1 MATREHHVLSCDI
14 ETYSEVDLP
23 KCGVYA
29 YAEHPSFEILLFA
42 YAFDDEETQVVDLK
56 VGERLPPR
64 VLDALADPAIT
75 KTAFNAA
82 FERTC
87 IGRYLG
93 KRLDAAQ
100 WQCTAVQSAMLA
112 LPLSLEGVGE
122 VLGIERK
129 KLKEGGD
136 LVRYFSLPCKPTKAN
151 GQRTRNLLEHA
162 PEKWQR
168 FRAYCVRDVD
178 AEREIR
184 SKLRNYPIPTKEQE
198 LYRLDQEINDRG
210 IRVDPV
216 LVAHAIECDG
226 QYREK
231 TTKRACELTGLA
243 NPNSPAQLKEWLE
256 GQGTQVDTLDKKAV
270 RALLPGAEGDVL
282 EVLKLRLLMA
292 KTSVKKYEAIRRSVC
307 ADGRVHGLLQFYGAN
322 RTGRWCLTGDHEVLT
337 DRGWRRLDAW
347 KGGRIA
353 CWHPSGETVT
363 FQTSKALAFPYCGD
377 VYAYTDKRISQIST
391 PDHRMYCKK
400 RYEGEWCIDT
410 VEHMAQRRPCI
421 PFTGYRKGGGSM
433 DQANLRVL
441 IMVQADGHYTA
452 DGDLRLAFSKQR
464 KIDRCKSLL
473 RAAAIQYC
481 VHAYPDRVVFTIY
494 SRHLPMWLRM
504 FQEKTFGPWLLEESS
519 DVFFDELAYWDGYRS
534 GPNSVQYSTCNRQN
548 ADMVQALAHITGRCA
563 QIKVRHRE
571 QDHPH
576 WKDSYVVDIW
586 LKPVNCHEIRQ
597 KPVVEHF
604 TGTVYC
610 AETPTGFFLV
620 RRNGRVW
627 ITGNSGRLVQIQN
640 LPQNHIPDLVL
651 ARDLVKAGRYA
662 DIEALYEST
671 PNVLSELIRTAFVPR
686 PGCRFIVAD
695 FSAIEARVIAW
706 LAGEQWRLEV
716 FRQGGDIYCASA
728 SKMFHVP
735 VEKHGQNSHLRQK
748 GKIAELALGYGGAVG
763 ALTAMGALEMGL
775 AEEELPPLVRQW
787 REANPH
793 IIRLWAQVEDAAM
806 TAVREKAR
814 VRLGRLT
821 FHCRSGMLFITLPS
835 GRKLCYVKPRIQTN
849 RFGGDGLT
857 YEGVGE
863 SRKWTRIETF
873 GGKLTENIVQA
884 TARDL
889 LAEAMLRLRDA
900 GLEIVMHVHDEA
912 VLEVPIGHSGVDEV
926 CALMAEAPAW
936 ADGLPL
942 RADGYECRFYQ
953 KD

>member
-1 MATREHHVLSCDI
+1 MPILGIDI

-56 VGERLPPR
+56 GGERLPPR

-151 GQRTRNLLEHA
+151 GQRTRNLPEHA

-168 FRAYCVRDVD
+168 FKEYCVRDVE

-184 SKLRNYPIPTKEQE
+184 AKLQGYPIPAKEQE

-210 IRVDPV
+210 IMVDPV
-216 LVAHAIECDG
+216 LVARAIECDE

-231 TTKRACELTGLA
+231 TTKRAYELTGLA

-256 GQGTQVDTLDKKAV
+256 GQGTEVDTLDKKAV
-270 RALLPGAEGDVL
+270 CALLPGAEGDVL

-322 RTGRWCLTGDHEVLT
+322 RTGRW
-337 DRGWRRLDAW
+337 A
-347 KGGRIA
+347 
-353 CWHPSGETVT
+353 
-363 FQTSKALAFPYCGD
+363 
-377 VYAYTDKRISQIST
+377 
-391 PDHRMYCKK
+391 
-400 RYEGEWCIDT
+400 
-410 VEHMAQRRPCI
+410 
-421 PFTGYRKGGGSM
+421 
-433 DQANLRVL
+433 
-441 IMVQADGHYTA
+441 
-452 DGDLRLAFSKQR
+452 
-464 KIDRCKSLL
+464 
-473 RAAAIQYC
+473 
-481 VHAYPDRVVFTIY
+481 
-494 SRHLPMWLRM
+494 
-504 FQEKTFGPWLLEESS
+504 
-519 DVFFDELAYWDGYRS
+519 
-534 GPNSVQYSTCNRQN
+534 
-548 ADMVQALAHITGRCA
+548 
-563 QIKVRHRE
+563 
-571 QDHPH
+571 
-576 WKDSYVVDIW
+576 
-586 LKPVNCHEIRQ
+586 
-597 KPVVEHF
+597 
-604 TGTVYC
+604 
-610 AETPTGFFLV
+610 
-620 RRNGRVW
+620 
-627 ITGNSGRLVQIQN
+627 GRLVQIQN
-640 LPQNHIPDLVL
+640 LPQNHIPDLAL

-728 SKMFHVP
+728 SQMFGVP
-735 VEKHGQNSHLRQK
+735 VEKHGVNGHLRQK
-748 GKIAELALGYGGAVG
+748 GKIAELALGYGGSVG
-763 ALTAMGALEMGL
+763 ALKAMGALEMGL
-775 AEEELPPLVRQW
+775 QEDELPALVSAWRQ
-787 REANPH
+787 ANPKIVQFWWAVDH
-793 IIRLWAQVEDAAM
+793 AVMDAVTRKTTTKTHGIIFS
-806 TAVREKAR
+806 AR
-814 VRLGRLT
+814 N
-821 FHCRSGMLFITLPS
+821 GMLFITLPS
-835 GRKLCYVKPRIQTN
+835 GRSLAYVKPKIGEN
-849 RFGGDGLT
+849 RFGGDCIT
-857 YEGVGE
+857 YEGVGGTK
-863 SRKWTRIETF
+863 KWERIDSYGPKF
-873 GGKLTENIVQA
+873 VENIVQA
-884 TARDL
+884 TSRDIL
-889 LAEAMLRLRDA
+889 CYAMQTLRCCS
-900 GLEIVMHVHDEA
+900 IVMHIHDEVVIEADRRMSLQA
-912 VLEVPIGHSGVDEV
+912 VCDQMGRTP
-926 CALMAEAPAW
+926 PW
-936 ADGLPL
+936 AKGLQL
-942 RADGYECRFYQ
+942 RADGYETDFYK

>member
-1 MATREHHVLSCDI
+1 MPTLGIDI

-42 YAFDDEETQVVDLK
+42 YAFDDEETQVVDIK
-56 VGERLPPR
+56 GGERLPPR
-64 VLDALADPAIT
+64 VLDALTDPAIT

-87 IGRYLG
+87 IGRCLG

-151 GQRTRNLLEHA
+151 GQRTRNLPEHA

-168 FRAYCVRDVD
+168 FKEYCVRDVE

-184 SKLRNYPIPTKEQE
+184 AKVQGYPIPAKEQE

-210 IRVDPV
+210 IMVDPV
-216 LVAHAIECDG
+216 LVARAIECDE

-231 TTKRACELTGLA
+231 TTKRAYELTGLA

-256 GQGTQVDTLDKKAV
+256 GQGTEVDTLDKKAV
-270 RALLPGAEGDVL
+270 CALLPGAEGDVL

-322 RTGRWCLTGDHEVLT
+322 RTGRW
-337 DRGWRRLDAW
+337 A
-347 KGGRIA
+347 
-353 CWHPSGETVT
+353 
-363 FQTSKALAFPYCGD
+363 
-377 VYAYTDKRISQIST
+377 
-391 PDHRMYCKK
+391 
-400 RYEGEWCIDT
+400 
-410 VEHMAQRRPCI
+410 
-421 PFTGYRKGGGSM
+421 
-433 DQANLRVL
+433 
-441 IMVQADGHYTA
+441 
-452 DGDLRLAFSKQR
+452 
-464 KIDRCKSLL
+464 
-473 RAAAIQYC
+473 
-481 VHAYPDRVVFTIY
+481 
-494 SRHLPMWLRM
+494 
-504 FQEKTFGPWLLEESS
+504 
-519 DVFFDELAYWDGYRS
+519 
-534 GPNSVQYSTCNRQN
+534 
-548 ADMVQALAHITGRCA
+548 
-563 QIKVRHRE
+563 
-571 QDHPH
+571 
-576 WKDSYVVDIW
+576 
-586 LKPVNCHEIRQ
+586 
-597 KPVVEHF
+597 
-604 TGTVYC
+604 
-610 AETPTGFFLV
+610 
-620 RRNGRVW
+620 
-627 ITGNSGRLVQIQN
+627 GRLVQIQN
-640 LPQNHIPDLVL
+640 LPQNHLPDLAL

-728 SKMFHVP
+728 SKMFHVS
-735 VEKHGQNSHLRQK
+735 VEKHGRNAHLRQK

-793 IIRLWAQVEDAAM
+793 IIRLWAQVENAAM

-863 SRKWTRIETF
+863 GKKWTRIETF

-912 VLEVPIGHSGVDEV
+912 VLEVPIGHSSVDEV

-942 RADGYECRFYQ
+942 RADGYECEFYK

>member
-1 MATREHHVLSCDI
+1 MPILGIDI

-56 VGERLPPR
+56 GGERLPPR
-64 VLDALADPAIT
+64 VLDALTDPAIT

-87 IGRYLG
+87 IGRCLG

-151 GQRTRNLLEHA
+151 GQRTRNLPEHA

-168 FRAYCVRDVD
+168 FKEYCVRDVD

-184 SKLRNYPIPTKEQE
+184 AKLRSYPIPAKEQE

-210 IRVDPV
+210 IMVDPV
-216 LVAHAIECDG
+216 LVARAIECDG

-231 TTKRACELTGLA
+231 TTKRAYELTGLA

-256 GQGTQVDTLDKKAV
+256 GQGTEVDTLDKKAV
-270 RALLPGAEGDVL
+270 RALLPDAEGDVL

-322 RTGRWCLTGDHEVLT
+322 RTGRW
-337 DRGWRRLDAW
+337 A
-347 KGGRIA
+347 
-353 CWHPSGETVT
+353 
-363 FQTSKALAFPYCGD
+363 
-377 VYAYTDKRISQIST
+377 
-391 PDHRMYCKK
+391 
-400 RYEGEWCIDT
+400 
-410 VEHMAQRRPCI
+410 
-421 PFTGYRKGGGSM
+421 
-433 DQANLRVL
+433 
-441 IMVQADGHYTA
+441 
-452 DGDLRLAFSKQR
+452 
-464 KIDRCKSLL
+464 
-473 RAAAIQYC
+473 
-481 VHAYPDRVVFTIY
+481 
-494 SRHLPMWLRM
+494 
-504 FQEKTFGPWLLEESS
+504 
-519 DVFFDELAYWDGYRS
+519 
-534 GPNSVQYSTCNRQN
+534 
-548 ADMVQALAHITGRCA
+548 
-563 QIKVRHRE
+563 
-571 QDHPH
+571 
-576 WKDSYVVDIW
+576 
-586 LKPVNCHEIRQ
+586 
-597 KPVVEHF
+597 
-604 TGTVYC
+604 
-610 AETPTGFFLV
+610 
-620 RRNGRVW
+620 
-627 ITGNSGRLVQIQN
+627 GRLVQIQN
-640 LPQNHIPDLVL
+640 LPQNHIPDLAL

-716 FRQGGDIYCASA
+716 FEGGGDIYCASA

-806 TAVREKAR
+806 TAAREKAR
-814 VRLGRLT
+814 VRLGRIT

-863 SRKWTRIETF
+863 GKKWTRIETF

-900 GLEIVMHVHDEA
+900 GFEIVMHVHDEA
-912 VLEVPIGHSGVDEV
+912 VLEVPIGHSGVEEV

>member
-1 MATREHHVLSCDI
+1 MPTLGIDI

-56 VGERLPPR
+56 GGERLPPR
-64 VLDALADPAIT
+64 VLDALTDPAIT

-151 GQRTRNLLEHA
+151 GQRTRNLPEHA

-168 FRAYCVRDVD
+168 FKEYCVRDVE

-184 SKLRNYPIPTKEQE
+184 AKLQGYPIPAKEQE

-210 IRVDPV
+210 IMVDPV
-216 LVAHAIECDG
+216 LVARAIECDE

-231 TTKRACELTGLA
+231 TTKRAYELTGLA

-256 GQGTQVDTLDKKAV
+256 GQGTEVDTLDKKAV

-322 RTGRWCLTGDHEVLT
+322 RTGRW
-337 DRGWRRLDAW
+337 A
-347 KGGRIA
+347 
-353 CWHPSGETVT
+353 
-363 FQTSKALAFPYCGD
+363 
-377 VYAYTDKRISQIST
+377 
-391 PDHRMYCKK
+391 
-400 RYEGEWCIDT
+400 
-410 VEHMAQRRPCI
+410 
-421 PFTGYRKGGGSM
+421 
-433 DQANLRVL
+433 
-441 IMVQADGHYTA
+441 
-452 DGDLRLAFSKQR
+452 
-464 KIDRCKSLL
+464 
-473 RAAAIQYC
+473 
-481 VHAYPDRVVFTIY
+481 
-494 SRHLPMWLRM
+494 
-504 FQEKTFGPWLLEESS
+504 
-519 DVFFDELAYWDGYRS
+519 
-534 GPNSVQYSTCNRQN
+534 
-548 ADMVQALAHITGRCA
+548 
-563 QIKVRHRE
+563 
-571 QDHPH
+571 
-576 WKDSYVVDIW
+576 
-586 LKPVNCHEIRQ
+586 
-597 KPVVEHF
+597 
-604 TGTVYC
+604 
-610 AETPTGFFLV
+610 
-620 RRNGRVW
+620 
-627 ITGNSGRLVQIQN
+627 GRLVQIQN

-716 FRQGGDIYCASA
+716 FEGGGDIYCASA

-793 IIRLWAQVEDAAM
+793 IIRLWAQVENAAM

-863 SRKWTRIETF
+863 SKKRIRIETF

-912 VLEVPIGHSGVDEV
+912 VLEVPIGHSSVEEV

>member
-1 MATREHHVLSCDI
+1 MPTLGIDI

-56 VGERLPPR
+56 CGERLPPR
-64 VLDALADPAIT
+64 VLDALTDPAIT

-87 IGRYLG
+87 IGHCLG

-151 GQRTRNLLEHA
+151 GQRTRNLPEHA

-168 FRAYCVRDVD
+168 FKEYCVRDVE

-184 SKLRNYPIPTKEQE
+184 AKLQGYPIPAKEQE

-210 IRVDPV
+210 IMVDPV
-216 LVAHAIECDG
+216 LVARAIECDE
-226 QYREK
+226 QYRDK
-231 TTKRACELTGLA
+231 TTKRAYELTGLA

-256 GQGTQVDTLDKKAV
+256 GQGTEVDTLDKKAV

-282 EVLKLRLLMA
+282 EVLRLRLLMA

-322 RTGRWCLTGDHEVLT
+322 RTGRW
-337 DRGWRRLDAW
+337 A
-347 KGGRIA
+347 
-353 CWHPSGETVT
+353 
-363 FQTSKALAFPYCGD
+363 
-377 VYAYTDKRISQIST
+377 
-391 PDHRMYCKK
+391 
-400 RYEGEWCIDT
+400 
-410 VEHMAQRRPCI
+410 
-421 PFTGYRKGGGSM
+421 
-433 DQANLRVL
+433 
-441 IMVQADGHYTA
+441 
-452 DGDLRLAFSKQR
+452 
-464 KIDRCKSLL
+464 
-473 RAAAIQYC
+473 
-481 VHAYPDRVVFTIY
+481 
-494 SRHLPMWLRM
+494 
-504 FQEKTFGPWLLEESS
+504 
-519 DVFFDELAYWDGYRS
+519 
-534 GPNSVQYSTCNRQN
+534 
-548 ADMVQALAHITGRCA
+548 
-563 QIKVRHRE
+563 
-571 QDHPH
+571 
-576 WKDSYVVDIW
+576 
-586 LKPVNCHEIRQ
+586 
-597 KPVVEHF
+597 
-604 TGTVYC
+604 
-610 AETPTGFFLV
+610 
-620 RRNGRVW
+620 
-627 ITGNSGRLVQIQN
+627 GRLVQIQN
-640 LPQNHIPDLVL
+640 LPQNHIPDLAL

-716 FRQGGDIYCASA
+716 FEGGGDIYCASA

-775 AEEELPPLVRQW
+775 AEEELPLLVRQW

-793 IIRLWAQVEDAAM
+793 IIRLWAQVENAAM

-863 SRKWTRIETF
+863 GKKWTRIETF

-900 GLEIVMHVHDEA
+900 GFEIVMHVHDEA

>member
-1 MATREHHVLSCDI
+1 MPTLGIDI
-14 ETYSEVDLP
+14 ETYSEIDLP

-56 VGERLPPR
+56 CGERLPPR
-64 VLDALADPAIT
+64 VLDALTDPAIT

-87 IGRYLG
+87 IGRCLG

-151 GQRTRNLLEHA
+151 GQRTRNLPEHA

-168 FRAYCVRDVD
+168 FKEYCVRDVE

-184 SKLRNYPIPTKEQE
+184 AKLQGYPIPAKEQE

-216 LVAHAIECDG
+216 LVARAIECDE

-231 TTKRACELTGLA
+231 TTKRAYELTGLA

-256 GQGTQVDTLDKKAV
+256 GQGTEVDTLDKKAV
-270 RALLPGAEGDVL
+270 CALLPGAEGDVL

-322 RTGRWCLTGDHEVLT
+322 RTGRW
-337 DRGWRRLDAW
+337 A
-347 KGGRIA
+347 
-353 CWHPSGETVT
+353 
-363 FQTSKALAFPYCGD
+363 
-377 VYAYTDKRISQIST
+377 
-391 PDHRMYCKK
+391 
-400 RYEGEWCIDT
+400 
-410 VEHMAQRRPCI
+410 
-421 PFTGYRKGGGSM
+421 
-433 DQANLRVL
+433 
-441 IMVQADGHYTA
+441 
-452 DGDLRLAFSKQR
+452 
-464 KIDRCKSLL
+464 
-473 RAAAIQYC
+473 
-481 VHAYPDRVVFTIY
+481 
-494 SRHLPMWLRM
+494 
-504 FQEKTFGPWLLEESS
+504 
-519 DVFFDELAYWDGYRS
+519 
-534 GPNSVQYSTCNRQN
+534 
-548 ADMVQALAHITGRCA
+548 
-563 QIKVRHRE
+563 
-571 QDHPH
+571 
-576 WKDSYVVDIW
+576 
-586 LKPVNCHEIRQ
+586 
-597 KPVVEHF
+597 
-604 TGTVYC
+604 
-610 AETPTGFFLV
+610 
-620 RRNGRVW
+620 
-627 ITGNSGRLVQIQN
+627 GRLVQIQN
-640 LPQNHIPDLVL
+640 LPQNHIPDLAL
-651 ARDLVKAGRYA
+651 ARELVKAGRYA

-716 FRQGGDIYCASA
+716 FEGGGDIYCASA

-763 ALTAMGALEMGL
+763 ALTAMGALDIGL

-793 IIRLWAQVEDAAM
+793 IIRLWAQVENAAM

-814 VRLGRLT
+814 VRLGWLT

-863 SRKWTRIETF
+863 GKKWTRIETF

-900 GLEIVMHVHDEA
+900 GFEIVMHVHDEA
-912 VLEVPIGHSGVDEV
+912 VLEVPIGHSSVDEV

>member
-1 MATREHHVLSCDI
+1 MSILGIDI

-42 YAFDDEETQVVDLK
+42 YAFDDEETHVVDLK
-56 VGERLPPR
+56 CGERLPPR
-64 VLDALADPAIT
+64 VLDALTDPAIT
-75 KTAFNAA
+75 KAAFNAA

-151 GQRTRNLLEHA
+151 GQRTRNLPEHA

-168 FRAYCVRDVD
+168 FKEYCVRDVD

-184 SKLRNYPIPTKEQE
+184 AKLRSYPIPAKEQE

-216 LVAHAIECDG
+216 LVAHAIECDK

-231 TTKRACELTGLA
+231 TTKRAYELTGLA

-256 GQGTQVDTLDKKAV
+256 GQGTEVDTLDKKAV

-322 RTGRWCLTGDHEVLT
+322 RTGRW
-337 DRGWRRLDAW
+337 A
-347 KGGRIA
+347 
-353 CWHPSGETVT
+353 
-363 FQTSKALAFPYCGD
+363 
-377 VYAYTDKRISQIST
+377 
-391 PDHRMYCKK
+391 
-400 RYEGEWCIDT
+400 
-410 VEHMAQRRPCI
+410 
-421 PFTGYRKGGGSM
+421 
-433 DQANLRVL
+433 
-441 IMVQADGHYTA
+441 
-452 DGDLRLAFSKQR
+452 
-464 KIDRCKSLL
+464 
-473 RAAAIQYC
+473 
-481 VHAYPDRVVFTIY
+481 
-494 SRHLPMWLRM
+494 
-504 FQEKTFGPWLLEESS
+504 
-519 DVFFDELAYWDGYRS
+519 
-534 GPNSVQYSTCNRQN
+534 
-548 ADMVQALAHITGRCA
+548 
-563 QIKVRHRE
+563 
-571 QDHPH
+571 
-576 WKDSYVVDIW
+576 
-586 LKPVNCHEIRQ
+586 
-597 KPVVEHF
+597 
-604 TGTVYC
+604 
-610 AETPTGFFLV
+610 
-620 RRNGRVW
+620 
-627 ITGNSGRLVQIQN
+627 GRLVQIQN
-640 LPQNHIPDLVL
+640 LPQNHIPDLAL
-651 ARDLVKAGRYA
+651 ARELVKAGRYA

-735 VEKHGQNSHLRQK
+735 VEKHGQNAHLRQK

-793 IIRLWAQVEDAAM
+793 IIRLWAQVENAAM

-863 SRKWTRIETF
+863 GKKWTRIETF

-900 GLEIVMHVHDEA
+900 GFEIVMHIHDEA
-912 VLEVPIGHSGVDEV
+912 VLEVPIGHSSVDEV

-942 RADGYECRFYQ
+942 RADGYECEFYK

>member
-1 MATREHHVLSCDI
+1 MSILGIDI
-14 ETYSEVDLP
+14 ETYSEVDLL

-42 YAFDDEETQVVDLK
+42 YAFDDEETHVVDLK
-56 VGERLPPR
+56 CGERLPPR
-64 VLDALADPAIT
+64 VLDALTDPAIT
-75 KTAFNAA
+75 KAAFNAA

-136 LVRYFSLPCKPTKAN
+136 LVRYFSLPCKPIKAN
-151 GQRTRNLLEHA
+151 GQRTRNLPEHA

-168 FRAYCVRDVD
+168 FKEYCVRDVD

-184 SKLRNYPIPTKEQE
+184 ARLQGYPIPAKEQE

-210 IRVDPV
+210 VMVDPV
-216 LVAHAIECDG
+216 LVARAIECDK

-231 TTKRACELTGLA
+231 TTKRAYELTGLA

-322 RTGRWCLTGDHEVLT
+322 RTGRW
-337 DRGWRRLDAW
+337 A
-347 KGGRIA
+347 
-353 CWHPSGETVT
+353 
-363 FQTSKALAFPYCGD
+363 
-377 VYAYTDKRISQIST
+377 
-391 PDHRMYCKK
+391 
-400 RYEGEWCIDT
+400 
-410 VEHMAQRRPCI
+410 
-421 PFTGYRKGGGSM
+421 
-433 DQANLRVL
+433 
-441 IMVQADGHYTA
+441 
-452 DGDLRLAFSKQR
+452 
-464 KIDRCKSLL
+464 
-473 RAAAIQYC
+473 
-481 VHAYPDRVVFTIY
+481 
-494 SRHLPMWLRM
+494 
-504 FQEKTFGPWLLEESS
+504 
-519 DVFFDELAYWDGYRS
+519 
-534 GPNSVQYSTCNRQN
+534 
-548 ADMVQALAHITGRCA
+548 
-563 QIKVRHRE
+563 
-571 QDHPH
+571 
-576 WKDSYVVDIW
+576 
-586 LKPVNCHEIRQ
+586 
-597 KPVVEHF
+597 
-604 TGTVYC
+604 
-610 AETPTGFFLV
+610 
-620 RRNGRVW
+620 
-627 ITGNSGRLVQIQN
+627 GRLVQIQN
-640 LPQNHIPDLVL
+640 LPQNHIPDLAL

-735 VEKHGQNSHLRQK
+735 VEKHGQNAHLRQK

-806 TAVREKAR
+806 TAVRERAE
-814 VRLGRLT
+814 VALGRLV
-821 FHCRSGMLFITLPS
+821 FQYRSGMLFIALPS

-889 LAEAMLRLRDA
+889 LAESMLRLRDA
-900 GLEIVMHVHDEA
+900 GFEIVMHIHDEA
-912 VLEVPIGHSGVDEV
+912 VLEVPIGKSSAGEV

-942 RADGYECRFYQ
+942 RADGYECEFYK

>member
-56 VGERLPPR
+56 CGERLPPR
-64 VLDALADPAIT
+64 VLDALTDPAIT

-87 IGRYLG
+87 IGRCLG

-151 GQRTRNLLEHA
+151 GQRTRNLPEHA

-168 FRAYCVRDVD
+168 FKEYCVRDVD

-184 SKLRNYPIPTKEQE
+184 ARLQGYPIPAKEQE

-210 IRVDPV
+210 IMVDPV
-216 LVAHAIECDG
+216 LVARAIECDE

-231 TTKRACELTGLA
+231 TTKRAYELTGLA

-322 RTGRWCLTGDHEVLT
+322 RTGRW
-337 DRGWRRLDAW
+337 A
-347 KGGRIA
+347 
-353 CWHPSGETVT
+353 
-363 FQTSKALAFPYCGD
+363 
-377 VYAYTDKRISQIST
+377 
-391 PDHRMYCKK
+391 
-400 RYEGEWCIDT
+400 
-410 VEHMAQRRPCI
+410 
-421 PFTGYRKGGGSM
+421 
-433 DQANLRVL
+433 
-441 IMVQADGHYTA
+441 
-452 DGDLRLAFSKQR
+452 
-464 KIDRCKSLL
+464 
-473 RAAAIQYC
+473 
-481 VHAYPDRVVFTIY
+481 
-494 SRHLPMWLRM
+494 
-504 FQEKTFGPWLLEESS
+504 
-519 DVFFDELAYWDGYRS
+519 
-534 GPNSVQYSTCNRQN
+534 
-548 ADMVQALAHITGRCA
+548 
-563 QIKVRHRE
+563 
-571 QDHPH
+571 
-576 WKDSYVVDIW
+576 
-586 LKPVNCHEIRQ
+586 
-597 KPVVEHF
+597 
-604 TGTVYC
+604 
-610 AETPTGFFLV
+610 
-620 RRNGRVW
+620 
-627 ITGNSGRLVQIQN
+627 GRLVQIQN
-640 LPQNHIPDLVL
+640 LPQNHIPDLAL

-716 FRQGGDIYCASA
+716 FEGGGDIYCASA

-787 REANPH
+787 REGQPAHHPPLGASGERRHDRCKGKGPRAPGPAHFPLPLGDAVYHPALGQEALLRQAPH
-793 IIRLWAQVEDAAM
+793 PDKSLRRRRPDLRGRRGEQEVDA
-806 TAVREKAR
+806 
-814 VRLGRLT
+814 
-821 FHCRSGMLFITLPS
+821 H
-835 GRKLCYVKPRIQTN
+835 
-849 RFGGDGLT
+849 
-857 YEGVGE
+857 
-863 SRKWTRIETF
+863 
-873 GGKLTENIVQA
+873 
-884 TARDL
+884 RDL
-889 LAEAMLRLRDA
+889 RWQTHGEHRA
-900 GLEIVMHVHDEA
+900 GDRPRPAGRSHA
-912 VLEVPIGHSGVDEV
+912 
-926 CALMAEAPAW
+926 APARRRPRDRHARPRRSCAGSAHW
-936 ADGLPL
+936 PFG
-942 RADGYECRFYQ
+942 R
-953 KD
+953 

>member
-1 MATREHHVLSCDI
+1 MPTLGIDI

-56 VGERLPPR
+56 CGERLPPR

-151 GQRTRNLLEHA
+151 GQRTRNLPEHA

-168 FRAYCVRDVD
+168 FKEYCVRDVE

-184 SKLRNYPIPTKEQE
+184 AKLQGYPIPAKEQE

-210 IRVDPV
+210 IMVDPV
-216 LVAHAIECDG
+216 LVARAIECDE

-231 TTKRACELTGLA
+231 TTKRAYELTGLA

-256 GQGTQVDTLDKKAV
+256 GQGTEVDTLDKKAV

-322 RTGRWCLTGDHEVLT
+322 RTGRW
-337 DRGWRRLDAW
+337 A
-347 KGGRIA
+347 
-353 CWHPSGETVT
+353 
-363 FQTSKALAFPYCGD
+363 
-377 VYAYTDKRISQIST
+377 
-391 PDHRMYCKK
+391 
-400 RYEGEWCIDT
+400 
-410 VEHMAQRRPCI
+410 
-421 PFTGYRKGGGSM
+421 
-433 DQANLRVL
+433 
-441 IMVQADGHYTA
+441 
-452 DGDLRLAFSKQR
+452 
-464 KIDRCKSLL
+464 
-473 RAAAIQYC
+473 
-481 VHAYPDRVVFTIY
+481 
-494 SRHLPMWLRM
+494 
-504 FQEKTFGPWLLEESS
+504 
-519 DVFFDELAYWDGYRS
+519 
-534 GPNSVQYSTCNRQN
+534 
-548 ADMVQALAHITGRCA
+548 
-563 QIKVRHRE
+563 
-571 QDHPH
+571 
-576 WKDSYVVDIW
+576 
-586 LKPVNCHEIRQ
+586 
-597 KPVVEHF
+597 
-604 TGTVYC
+604 
-610 AETPTGFFLV
+610 
-620 RRNGRVW
+620 
-627 ITGNSGRLVQIQN
+627 GRLVQIQN

-686 PGCRFIVAD
+686 PDCRFIVAD

-716 FRQGGDIYCASA
+716 FEGGGDIYCASA

-735 VEKHGQNSHLRQK
+735 VEKHGRNAHLRQK

-793 IIRLWAQVEDAAM
+793 IIRLWAQVENAAM

-863 SRKWTRIETF
+863 GKKWTRIETF

-912 VLEVPIGHSGVDEV
+912 VLEVPIGHSSVDEV

-942 RADGYECRFYQ
+942 RADGYECEFYK

>member
-1 MATREHHVLSCDI
+1 MPTLGIDI

-56 VGERLPPR
+56 CGERLPPR
-64 VLDALADPAIT
+64 VLDALTDPAIT

-87 IGRYLG
+87 IGRCLG

-151 GQRTRNLLEHA
+151 GQRTRNLPEHA

-168 FRAYCVRDVD
+168 FKEYCVRDVE

-184 SKLRNYPIPTKEQE
+184 AKLQGYPIPAKEQE

-210 IRVDPV
+210 IMVDPV
-216 LVAHAIECDG
+216 LVARAIECDE

-231 TTKRACELTGLA
+231 TTKRAYELTGLA

-256 GQGTQVDTLDKKAV
+256 GQGTEVDTLDKKAV

-322 RTGRWCLTGDHEVLT
+322 RTGRW
-337 DRGWRRLDAW
+337 A
-347 KGGRIA
+347 
-353 CWHPSGETVT
+353 
-363 FQTSKALAFPYCGD
+363 
-377 VYAYTDKRISQIST
+377 
-391 PDHRMYCKK
+391 
-400 RYEGEWCIDT
+400 
-410 VEHMAQRRPCI
+410 
-421 PFTGYRKGGGSM
+421 
-433 DQANLRVL
+433 
-441 IMVQADGHYTA
+441 
-452 DGDLRLAFSKQR
+452 
-464 KIDRCKSLL
+464 
-473 RAAAIQYC
+473 
-481 VHAYPDRVVFTIY
+481 
-494 SRHLPMWLRM
+494 
-504 FQEKTFGPWLLEESS
+504 
-519 DVFFDELAYWDGYRS
+519 
-534 GPNSVQYSTCNRQN
+534 
-548 ADMVQALAHITGRCA
+548 
-563 QIKVRHRE
+563 
-571 QDHPH
+571 
-576 WKDSYVVDIW
+576 
-586 LKPVNCHEIRQ
+586 
-597 KPVVEHF
+597 
-604 TGTVYC
+604 
-610 AETPTGFFLV
+610 
-620 RRNGRVW
+620 
-627 ITGNSGRLVQIQN
+627 GRLVQIQN
-640 LPQNHIPDLVL
+640 LPQNHIPDLAL

-671 PNVLSELIRTAFVPR
+671 PGVLSELIRTAFVPR

-716 FRQGGDIYCASA
+716 FEGGGDIYCASA

-806 TAVREKAR
+806 TAAREKAR
-814 VRLGRLT
+814 VRLGRIT

-863 SRKWTRIETF
+863 GKKWTRIETF

-912 VLEVPIGHSGVDEV
+912 VLEVPIGHSSVDEV

-942 RADGYECRFYQ
+942 RADGYECEFYK

>member
-1 MATREHHVLSCDI
+1 MSILGIDI
-14 ETYSEVDLP
+14 ETYSEVDLL

-42 YAFDDEETQVVDLK
+42 YAFDDEETHVVDLK
-56 VGERLPPR
+56 CGERLPPR
-64 VLDALADPAIT
+64 VLDALTDPAIT

-87 IGRYLG
+87 IGRCLG

-151 GQRTRNLLEHA
+151 GQRTRNLPEHA

-168 FRAYCVRDVD
+168 FKEYCVRDVE

-184 SKLRNYPIPTKEQE
+184 AKLQGYPIPAKEQE

-210 IRVDPV
+210 IMVDPV
-216 LVAHAIECDG
+216 LVARAIECDE

-231 TTKRACELTGLA
+231 TTKRAYELTGLA

-270 RALLPGAEGDVL
+270 RALLPDAKGDVL

-322 RTGRWCLTGDHEVLT
+322 RTGRW
-337 DRGWRRLDAW
+337 A
-347 KGGRIA
+347 
-353 CWHPSGETVT
+353 
-363 FQTSKALAFPYCGD
+363 
-377 VYAYTDKRISQIST
+377 
-391 PDHRMYCKK
+391 
-400 RYEGEWCIDT
+400 
-410 VEHMAQRRPCI
+410 
-421 PFTGYRKGGGSM
+421 
-433 DQANLRVL
+433 
-441 IMVQADGHYTA
+441 
-452 DGDLRLAFSKQR
+452 
-464 KIDRCKSLL
+464 
-473 RAAAIQYC
+473 
-481 VHAYPDRVVFTIY
+481 
-494 SRHLPMWLRM
+494 
-504 FQEKTFGPWLLEESS
+504 
-519 DVFFDELAYWDGYRS
+519 
-534 GPNSVQYSTCNRQN
+534 
-548 ADMVQALAHITGRCA
+548 
-563 QIKVRHRE
+563 
-571 QDHPH
+571 
-576 WKDSYVVDIW
+576 
-586 LKPVNCHEIRQ
+586 
-597 KPVVEHF
+597 
-604 TGTVYC
+604 
-610 AETPTGFFLV
+610 
-620 RRNGRVW
+620 
-627 ITGNSGRLVQIQN
+627 GRLVQVQN
-640 LPQNHIPDLVL
+640 LPQNHLPDLAL
-651 ARDLVKAGRYA
+651 ARDLVKAGRYE

-671 PNVLSELIRTAFVPR
+671 PGVLSELIRTAFVPR
-686 PGCRFIVAD
+686 PGCQFIVAD

-716 FRQGGDIYCASA
+716 FEGGGDIYCASA

-763 ALTAMGALEMGL
+763 ALTTMGALEMGL
-775 AEEELPPLVRQW
+775 QEEELPPLVRQW

-793 IIRLWAQVEDAAM
+793 IIRLWSQVENAAM
-806 TAVREKAR
+806 TAVRERAE
-814 VRLGRLT
+814 VALGRLV
-821 FHCRSGMLFITLPS
+821 FQYRSGMLFIALPS

-889 LAEAMLRLRDA
+889 LAESMLRLRDA
-900 GLEIVMHVHDEA
+900 GFEIVMHIHDEA
-912 VLEVPIGHSGVDEV
+912 VLEVPIGKSSAGEV

-942 RADGYECRFYQ
+942 RADGYECEFYK

>member
-1 MATREHHVLSCDI
+1 MPTLGIDI

-56 VGERLPPR
+56 CGERLPPR
-64 VLDALADPAIT
+64 VLDALTDPAIT

-87 IGRYLG
+87 IGRCLG

-151 GQRTRNLLEHA
+151 GQRTRNLPEHA

-168 FRAYCVRDVD
+168 FKEYCVRDVE

-184 SKLRNYPIPTKEQE
+184 AKVQGYPTPAKEQE

-210 IRVDPV
+210 IMVDPV
-216 LVAHAIECDG
+216 LVARAIECDE

-231 TTKRACELTGLA
+231 TTKRAYELTGLA

-270 RALLPGAEGDVL
+270 RALFPDAEGDVL

-322 RTGRWCLTGDHEVLT
+322 RTGRW
-337 DRGWRRLDAW
+337 A
-347 KGGRIA
+347 
-353 CWHPSGETVT
+353 
-363 FQTSKALAFPYCGD
+363 
-377 VYAYTDKRISQIST
+377 
-391 PDHRMYCKK
+391 
-400 RYEGEWCIDT
+400 
-410 VEHMAQRRPCI
+410 
-421 PFTGYRKGGGSM
+421 
-433 DQANLRVL
+433 
-441 IMVQADGHYTA
+441 
-452 DGDLRLAFSKQR
+452 
-464 KIDRCKSLL
+464 
-473 RAAAIQYC
+473 
-481 VHAYPDRVVFTIY
+481 
-494 SRHLPMWLRM
+494 
-504 FQEKTFGPWLLEESS
+504 
-519 DVFFDELAYWDGYRS
+519 
-534 GPNSVQYSTCNRQN
+534 
-548 ADMVQALAHITGRCA
+548 
-563 QIKVRHRE
+563 
-571 QDHPH
+571 
-576 WKDSYVVDIW
+576 
-586 LKPVNCHEIRQ
+586 
-597 KPVVEHF
+597 
-604 TGTVYC
+604 
-610 AETPTGFFLV
+610 
-620 RRNGRVW
+620 
-627 ITGNSGRLVQIQN
+627 GRLVQIQN
-640 LPQNHIPDLVL
+640 LPQNHLPDLAL

-716 FRQGGDIYCASA
+716 FEGGGDIYCASA

-806 TAVREKAR
+806 TAAREKAR

-863 SRKWTRIETF
+863 GKKWTRIETF

-912 VLEVPIGHSGVDEV
+912 VLEVPIGHSGVEEV

-942 RADGYECRFYQ
+942 RADGYECEFYK

>member
-1 MATREHHVLSCDI
+1 MPTLGIDI

-56 VGERLPPR
+56 GGERLPPR
-64 VLDALADPAIT
+64 VLDALTDPAIT

-87 IGRYLG
+87 IGRCLG

-151 GQRTRNLLEHA
+151 GQRTRNLPEHA
-162 PEKWQR
+162 SEKWQQ
-168 FRAYCVRDVD
+168 FKEYCVRDVD

-184 SKLRNYPIPTKEQE
+184 AKLQGYPIPAKEQE

-210 IRVDPV
+210 IMVDPV
-216 LVAHAIECDG
+216 LVARAIECDE

-231 TTKRACELTGLA
+231 TTKRAYELTGLA

-270 RALLPGAEGDVL
+270 RALLPDAEGDVL

-322 RTGRWCLTGDHEVLT
+322 RTGRW
-337 DRGWRRLDAW
+337 A
-347 KGGRIA
+347 
-353 CWHPSGETVT
+353 
-363 FQTSKALAFPYCGD
+363 
-377 VYAYTDKRISQIST
+377 
-391 PDHRMYCKK
+391 
-400 RYEGEWCIDT
+400 
-410 VEHMAQRRPCI
+410 
-421 PFTGYRKGGGSM
+421 
-433 DQANLRVL
+433 
-441 IMVQADGHYTA
+441 
-452 DGDLRLAFSKQR
+452 
-464 KIDRCKSLL
+464 
-473 RAAAIQYC
+473 
-481 VHAYPDRVVFTIY
+481 
-494 SRHLPMWLRM
+494 
-504 FQEKTFGPWLLEESS
+504 
-519 DVFFDELAYWDGYRS
+519 
-534 GPNSVQYSTCNRQN
+534 
-548 ADMVQALAHITGRCA
+548 
-563 QIKVRHRE
+563 
-571 QDHPH
+571 
-576 WKDSYVVDIW
+576 
-586 LKPVNCHEIRQ
+586 
-597 KPVVEHF
+597 
-604 TGTVYC
+604 
-610 AETPTGFFLV
+610 
-620 RRNGRVW
+620 
-627 ITGNSGRLVQIQN
+627 GRLVQIQN
-640 LPQNHIPDLVL
+640 LPQNHIPDLAL

-793 IIRLWAQVEDAAM
+793 IIRLWAQVENAAM

-863 SRKWTRIETF
+863 GKKWTRIETF

-912 VLEVPIGHSGVDEV
+912 VLEVPIGHSSVDEV

-942 RADGYECRFYQ
+942 RADGYECEFYK

>member
-1 MATREHHVLSCDI
+1 MPTLGIDI

-56 VGERLPPR
+56 GGERLPPR
-64 VLDALADPAIT
+64 VLDALTDPAIT

-87 IGRYLG
+87 IGRCLG

-151 GQRTRNLLEHA
+151 GQRTRNLPEHA

-168 FRAYCVRDVD
+168 FKEYCVRDVD

-184 SKLRNYPIPTKEQE
+184 AKLRSYPIPAKEQE

-210 IRVDPV
+210 IMVDPV
-216 LVAHAIECDG
+216 LVARAIECDE

-231 TTKRACELTGLA
+231 TTKRAYELTGLA

-322 RTGRWCLTGDHEVLT
+322 RTGRW
-337 DRGWRRLDAW
+337 A
-347 KGGRIA
+347 
-353 CWHPSGETVT
+353 
-363 FQTSKALAFPYCGD
+363 
-377 VYAYTDKRISQIST
+377 
-391 PDHRMYCKK
+391 
-400 RYEGEWCIDT
+400 
-410 VEHMAQRRPCI
+410 
-421 PFTGYRKGGGSM
+421 
-433 DQANLRVL
+433 
-441 IMVQADGHYTA
+441 
-452 DGDLRLAFSKQR
+452 
-464 KIDRCKSLL
+464 
-473 RAAAIQYC
+473 
-481 VHAYPDRVVFTIY
+481 
-494 SRHLPMWLRM
+494 
-504 FQEKTFGPWLLEESS
+504 
-519 DVFFDELAYWDGYRS
+519 
-534 GPNSVQYSTCNRQN
+534 
-548 ADMVQALAHITGRCA
+548 
-563 QIKVRHRE
+563 
-571 QDHPH
+571 
-576 WKDSYVVDIW
+576 
-586 LKPVNCHEIRQ
+586 
-597 KPVVEHF
+597 
-604 TGTVYC
+604 
-610 AETPTGFFLV
+610 
-620 RRNGRVW
+620 
-627 ITGNSGRLVQIQN
+627 GRLVQIQN

-716 FRQGGDIYCASA
+716 FEGGGDIYCASA

-775 AEEELPPLVRQW
+775 AAEELPPLVRQW

-793 IIRLWAQVEDAAM
+793 IIRLWAQVENAAM

-863 SRKWTRIETF
+863 SKKWTRIETF

>member
-1 MATREHHVLSCDI
+1 MPTLGIDI

-56 VGERLPPR
+56 GGERLPPR
-64 VLDALADPAIT
+64 VLDALTDPAIT

-87 IGRYLG
+87 IGRCLG

-151 GQRTRNLLEHA
+151 GQRTRNLPEHA

-168 FRAYCVRDVD
+168 FKEYCVRDVE

-184 SKLRNYPIPTKEQE
+184 AKVQGYPIPAKEQE

-210 IRVDPV
+210 IMVDPV
-216 LVAHAIECDG
+216 LVARAIECDE

-231 TTKRACELTGLA
+231 TTKRAYELTGLA

-256 GQGTQVDTLDKKAV
+256 GQGTEVDTLDKKAV
-270 RALLPGAEGDVL
+270 RALLPDAEGDVL

-322 RTGRWCLTGDHEVLT
+322 RTGRW
-337 DRGWRRLDAW
+337 A
-347 KGGRIA
+347 
-353 CWHPSGETVT
+353 
-363 FQTSKALAFPYCGD
+363 
-377 VYAYTDKRISQIST
+377 
-391 PDHRMYCKK
+391 
-400 RYEGEWCIDT
+400 
-410 VEHMAQRRPCI
+410 
-421 PFTGYRKGGGSM
+421 
-433 DQANLRVL
+433 
-441 IMVQADGHYTA
+441 
-452 DGDLRLAFSKQR
+452 
-464 KIDRCKSLL
+464 
-473 RAAAIQYC
+473 
-481 VHAYPDRVVFTIY
+481 
-494 SRHLPMWLRM
+494 
-504 FQEKTFGPWLLEESS
+504 
-519 DVFFDELAYWDGYRS
+519 
-534 GPNSVQYSTCNRQN
+534 
-548 ADMVQALAHITGRCA
+548 
-563 QIKVRHRE
+563 
-571 QDHPH
+571 
-576 WKDSYVVDIW
+576 
-586 LKPVNCHEIRQ
+586 
-597 KPVVEHF
+597 
-604 TGTVYC
+604 
-610 AETPTGFFLV
+610 
-620 RRNGRVW
+620 
-627 ITGNSGRLVQIQN
+627 GRLVQIQN
-640 LPQNHIPDLVL
+640 LPQNHIPDLAL

-671 PNVLSELIRTAFVPR
+671 PGVLSELIRTAFVPR

-716 FRQGGDIYCASA
+716 FEGGGDIYCASA

-806 TAVREKAR
+806 TAAREKAR

-863 SRKWTRIETF
+863 GKKWTRIETF

-912 VLEVPIGHSGVDEV
+912 VLEVPIGHSGVEEV

-942 RADGYECRFYQ
+942 RADGYECEFYK